1 MTEKEQA
8 KLNRIKQA
16 IKNEELKVKDVDIN
30 MTKQLADKSL
40 DIVDIDKQLSDT
52 NTIGKRLADKVAQV
66 GGSWGFVIT
75 FMVFLVIWMAINV
88 LQLFG
93 MHFDPYPFILLNLAL
108 SCISAIQAP
117 IIMMSQNRAGEVDA
131 MTRDNDYKLN
141 QKAEI
146 HLRKQHSKQ
155 DTQLKMQQNIFE
167 TQCLLIEMI
176 DELKKK

>member
-16 IKNEELKVKDVDIN
+16 IKNEEIKVKDVDIN

-75 FMVFLVIWMAINV
+75 FMVFLIIWMAINV
-88 LQLFG
+88 MQLFG
-93 MHFDPYPFILLNLAL
+93 LHFDPYPFILLNLAL

-146 HLRKQHSKQ
+146 HLRKQHSKT
-155 DTQLKMQQNIFE
+155 DHMIRMQHNIAE
-167 TQCLLIEMI
+167 LLIMQMEQ
-176 DELKKK
+176 DNKKKPI

>member
-1 MTEKEQA
+1 MKQEHLA
-8 KLNRIKQA
+8 RLNRLKQNVERES
-16 IKNEELKVKDVDIN
+16 IHIKDVDVN
-30 MTKQLADKSL
+30 MAKQLAKSNL
-40 DIVDIDKQLSDT
+40 EIVDIDKQLDDT
-52 NTIGKRLADKVAQV
+52 NTVGKRLADKVAQV
-66 GGSWGFVIT
+66 GGSWGFVIGFIAFLAVWISVNV
-75 FMVFLVIWMAINV
+75 FMI
-88 LQLFG
+88 FG

-176 DELKKK
+176 DELKKR